1 MKTTWSI
8 YSNFWTKFCN
18 AVHRV
23 SPIEALNETGVEQ
36 TAICAGFVV
45 ISGKFF
51 YPVLVFKVLQLS
63 LKPG

>member
-1 MKTTWSI
+1 MQFTG
-8 YSNFWTKFCN
+8 
-18 AVHRV
+18 V

-51 YPVLVFKVLQLS
+51 FYPVLVFKVLRLS